1 MPTAKGLEIIASLKA
16 KHFPNGYSSKQR
28 GGKDYRFSSK
38 GQAEYKRALKL
49 QVMRLR
55 EVVS

>member
-1 MPTAKGLEIIASLKA
+1 MPTTKGLEILANLKA

-49 QVMRLR
+49 QIIRLR